1 LRRTELVHSFRDA
14 AIRTKNKFYL
24 LSPPFQR
31 KKFKIAQVPRN
42 IDAVPPLTAP
52 RSPRGSAN
60 FEREKP
66 MRKHIALMATVA
78 ALAVTPALAQTT
90 TPNKDS
96 QPAPQAQ
103 PSTQAPSDM
112 NKSMDAKPMDSSKS
126 SSTQAAPAEKFVNVQ
141 TSDQWL
147 ASDLMGLN
155 VVGSSNESIGEIS
168 DFLVDEEGKILAAV
182 VGVGGFLGIGE
193 RNVALELSQLSV
205 DAGEDGDL
213 VTRMTKEQLEALP
226 A

>member
-1 LRRTELVHSFRDA
+1 
-14 AIRTKNKFYL
+14 
-24 LSPPFQR
+24 
-31 KKFKIAQVPRN
+31 
-42 IDAVPPLTAP
+42 
-52 RSPRGSAN
+52 
-60 FEREKP
+60 

-112 NKSMDAKPMDSSKS
+112 NKSMDAKPMDSAKS
-126 SSTQAAPAEKFVNVQ
+126 TSTQAMPAEKFVNVQ

-182 VGVGGFLGIGE
+182 VGVGGFLGIGQKS
-193 RNVALELSQLSV
+193 VAISFEAFDIASDKNGNPEARLTL
-205 DAGEDGDL
+205 
-213 VTRMTKEQLEALP
+213 TKEELESAP
-226 A
+226 AFKSAAAAKSEAQRPQSPATSPATKPVAPRNN